1 MYIVLESG
9 ELGSELTTSILSPV
23 VLDVT
28 APTGLVPFVPFYP
41 SLPSVTVKL
50 VFLESPEPYENET
63 VCVLPLVETDTV
75 GVIPSVPFVPFVPL
89 VPLVPS

>member
-9 ELGSELTTSILSPV
+9 EPGSELTTSILRPE

-28 APTGLVPFVPFYP
+28 APTGLVPFVP

-75 GVIPSVPFVPFVPL
+75 GVIPSVPLVPFVPFVPFC
-89 VPLVPS
+89 PS